1 MYKYISFLF
10 VIFISCSNPNIQK
23 CPEIRYNSVNKLT
36 SLPDGTLYT
45 GRCVV
50 YEGNVKKSIQQYID
64 GVDYGKWV
72 FYFPNGEIETKGKF
86 KNGVRI
92 GKWKYYYESGAL
104 KQVSSYSRTGQR
116 SGKWIEY
123 KENGDVEK
131 VVNYN

>member
-1 MYKYISFLF
+1 M
-10 VIFISCSNPNIQK
+10 CSLWGWF
-23 CPEIRYNSVNKLT
+23 E
-36 SLPDGTLYT
+36 
-45 GRCVV
+45 
-50 YEGNVKKSIQQYID
+50 KSIQQYVD

-86 KNGVRI
+86 RNGVRV

-123 KENGDVEK
+123 KENGDIIN
-131 VVNYN
+131 VVNYK